1 MKHIYIES
9 TLRVVQL
16 VLPVLVG
23 LDTAMPIIFE
33 KPIGA
38 HADLRELEY
47 VSALHQTG
55 AKLRRDGSV
64 TGKCHE
70 KGNDR

>member
-1 MKHIYIES
+1 
-9 TLRVVQL
+9 
-16 VLPVLVG
+16 
-23 LDTAMPIIFE
+23 MPIIFQ

-55 AKLRRDGSV
+55 ATLRRDGSV
-64 TGKCHE
+64 TGKLRLE
-70 KGNDR
+70 KGNDKQISVLYLFFQC